1 MNRYGT
7 TGWFKIGKGIHQGY
21 ILSPYLFNLYAEYM
35 MQNAGWMKQ
44 KLESRLPEEIPTTSD
59 IQMIPL

>member
-1 MNRYGT
+1 MNKYGT
-7 TGWFKIGKGIHQGY
+7 TDWFKIGKGIHQGY

-44 KLESRLPEEIPTTSD
+44 QLESRLPEEIPTTSD